1 MTRLIGYTAH
11 YKLMVCYCS
20 VALSIFYNIL
30 SLLLLQYITWQFLT
44 LFTQHKLIN

>member
-1 MTRLIGYTAH
+1 MTHLIGYTAH
-11 YKLMVCYCS
+11 YKLMVY

-30 SLLLLQYITWQFLT
+30 SFLLLQYITWQLLT